1 MSIKISMIG
10 AGSIGFSA
18 SVAKEMSGSQVLCN
32 AEFMLMDIDEKR
44 LKTSLDNVREIVKGA
59 GSDIKVAATLDR
71 IEALKNCNYVITS
84 CEKQRIKFWK
94 QDILIPEKHGVS
106 QIMGEN
112 GGPGGLLHA
121 MRNITLFMEIAA
133 DMRRYCP
140 DAWMMNFTNPM
151 SFICTYMLK
160 HTPIRTVG
168 LCHQIHGSFGV
179 VAEMLGMAPGD
190 LQVIAA
196 GINHLAW
203 LIDIRKRGVKRS
215 FMKEFTELVNKSEYW
230 KKNQKALP
238 AQMFTLDVFKAF
250 GIYPVGY
257 DDHIAE
263 YMPFF
268 YERSEWPGRGYESRV
283 DSLGEWEESMRDAA
297 KHSTKEMLELS
308 AHKYPFPKDAGHPY
322 YQEKACTIIEALETN
337 VPTYMDS
344 SVIVNHGAIE
354 NLPAD
359 AVVDLPSVVAGGQVR
374 SVHVGSLPPAASEIC
389 RRQITIH
396 ELAVQ
401 AAMTGDRYLAGQA
414 MALDPNVRSLKQADD
429 ILTDFLEL
437 YREELPQFS

>member
-1 MSIKISMIG
+1 MIG
-10 AGSIGFSA
+10 AGSVGFSS
-18 SVAKEMSGSQVLCN
+18 SVAKEMMGSEVLRN

-44 LKTSLDNVREIVKGA
+44 LKTSLDNVKNIVKEVD
-59 GSDIKVAATLDR
+59 SKIKVAATLDR
-71 IEALKNCNYVITS
+71 VEALKNCNYVITS
-84 CEKQRIKFWK
+84 CEKERIKFWK

-106 QIMGEN
+106 QILGEN
-112 GGPGGLLHA
+112 GGPGGMIHA
-121 MRNITLFMEIAA
+121 MRNITLFMEIAE
-133 DMRRYCP
+133 DMQRYCP

-151 SFICTYMLK
+151 SFICTYMQK
-160 HTPIRTVG
+160 NTPIKTVG

-203 LIDIRKRGVKRS
+203 LIDIRKRGVKQS

-230 KKNQKALP
+230 KKNQRAIP
-238 AQMFTLDVFKAF
+238 AQMFTLEVFKAF
-250 GIYPVGY
+250 GTYPVGY

-263 YMPFF
+263 YVPFF
-268 YERSEWPGRGYESRV
+268 YNRSEWVERGYESKV
-283 DSLGEWEESMRDAA
+283 DSLTEWEKSR
-297 KHSTKEMLELS
+297 SNTVNIGTKETLELS
-308 AHKYPFPKDAGHPY
+308 AYKYPFPKDASHPY

-337 VPTYMDS
+337 IPTYMDS
-344 SVIVNHGAIE
+344 SVIVNQGAIE

-374 SVHVGSLPPAASEIC
+374 PVHIGKLPLAAAEIC

-396 ELAVQ
+396 ELAVE
-401 AAMTGDRYLAGQA
+401 AVMIGDRSLACQA
-414 MALDPNVRSLKQADD
+414 MALDPHVRSLKQAQD
-429 ILTDFLEL
+429 ILDEFLEC
-437 YREELPQFS
+437 YKPELPQFQKSNFKS